1 MRQETQELESVMP
14 WSQQSGNNQKDPWSG
29 QKQSDREQAPPD
41 LGEAMQKLINH
52 LSGLFGGKGG
62 AGRDSGKKGKGP
74 GGAGISLLI
83 VAAVVIWLLSG
94 IYIINEGQRG
104 VVLRFGEYN
113 YTTAP
118 GPHWHLPYPV
128 EAVEKVDI
136 DRIRSVQNKAH
147 MLTQDENIVEVELAV
162 QYRVKDASDYLF
174 NVRDPDVADGFRSP
188 AEGTLYQVMESALR
202 EVVGKNGMDFI
213 LGAGRAEI
221 AAQTKELMQVTLDD
235 YQSGLEV
242 ITVNLQQS
250 QPPNAVQ
257 DAFADAIK
265 AREDEIRF
273 VNEAEAYANGIL
285 PQARGEAARIT
296 EEANAYREQ
305 IIANSEGEADRF
317 IKLYDEYRKA
327 PEVTRRR
334 LYLQAVESMLAN
346 SKKVMI
352 NSEQSNNLLLMPL
365 DQMLGGKRL
374 NRPGATEELLRR
386 GFDKNSEGQSGDL
399 GRNSPDRTE
408 RRSRSGL

>member
-1 MRQETQELESVMP
+1 MP
-14 WSQQSGNNQKDPWSG
+14 WSQQSGDNQKDPWSG
-29 QKQSDREQAPPD
+29 KQNGGQQQAPPD
-41 LGEAMQKLINH
+41 LGALLQKLFGR
-52 LSGLFGGKGG
+52 LGGLGMGGGKG
-62 AGRDSGKKGKGP
+62 RRKGSP
-74 GGAGISLLI
+74 GTTGIGLI
-83 VAAVVIWLLSG
+83 ILAVLVVWLLSG

-104 VVLRFGEYN
+104 VVLRFGEYR
-113 YTTAP
+113 YTTTP
-118 GPHWHLPYPV
+118 GPHWRFPYPF

-174 NVRDPDVADGFRSP
+174 NVRDPDVADRFRSP

-202 EVVGKNGMDFI
+202 EVVGKSRMDFI

-221 AAQTKELMQVTLDD
+221 AAQTKSLMQSILDG
-235 YQSGLEV
+235 YKSGLEV

-305 IIANSEGEADRF
+305 IVANSEGEADRF
-317 IKLYDEYRKA
+317 VKLYTEYKKA
-327 PEVTRRR
+327 PEVTRQR

-346 SKKVMI
+346 SRKVMI
-352 NSEQSNNLLLMPL
+352 NAEQSNNLLLLPL
-365 DQMLGGKRL
+365 EQMIKGSARDFPPE
-374 NRPGATEELLRR
+374 PGMTPP
-386 GFDKNSEGQSGDL
+386 SGDVL
-399 GRNSPDRTE
+399 ERGRDRGVSSRGNNPNRRE
-408 RRSRSGL
+408 RNDRSGLSR

>member
-1 MRQETQELESVMP
+1 MP

-29 QKQSDREQAPPD
+29 QRQGDQKQEPPD
-41 LGEAMQKLINH
+41 LSALLQKLF
-52 LSGLFGGKGG
+52 GLFSDLGFGGKGR
-62 AGRDSGKKGKGP
+62 GRRKSGP
-74 GGAGISLLI
+74 GTTGVSLII
-83 VAAVVIWLLSG
+83 VLAVVVWLLSG
-94 IYIINEGQRG
+94 IYIVNEGQRG

-113 YTTAP
+113 HTTSP
-118 GPHWHLPYPV
+118 GPHWHLPYPI

-136 DRIRSVQNKAH
+136 DRVRSVQNKAH

-162 QYRVKDASDYLF
+162 QYRVKDAPAYLF
-174 NVRDPDVADGFRSP
+174 NVRDPDIDDRFRSP

-202 EVVGKNGMDFI
+202 EVVGKSRMDFI

-221 AAQTKELMQVTLDD
+221 AAQTKLLMQAILDG
-235 YQSGLEV
+235 YKSGLEV

-317 IKLYDEYRKA
+317 VKLYREYKKA
-327 PEVTRRR
+327 PEVTRQR
-334 LYLQAVESMLAN
+334 LYLQAVESMLSN

-352 NSEQSNNLLLMPL
+352 NAEQSNNLLFLPL
-365 DQMLGGKRL
+365 DQMVGEGKPKRS
-374 NRPGATEELLRR
+374 NPSDILRR
-386 GFDKNSEGQSGDL
+386 GFGDSNNRATANE
-399 GRNSPDRTE
+399 RNNRTQ
-408 RRSRSGL
+408 RNNRSATQR